1 MDRSLPDPMQRVNAS
16 LHRGANRRSIQFA
29 NTERRSLMGTR
40 TTDRYIV
47 QRRVNRYAIV
57 DRRTN
62 ETAIATHSL
71 ERANTVCNEL
81 NSELWKAALISMSTD
96 FADLTGLEVT
106 ADDIDQSATRRLLRD
121 LNADTSNI

>member
-40 TTDRYIV
+40 TTDRYLI
-47 QRRVNRYAIV
+47 QRHGTKFAII

-62 ETAIATHSL
+62 ETELTTPSFARAT
-71 ERANTVCNEL
+71 TICTEL
-81 NSELWKAALISMSTD
+81 NSGLWQAHLASLSID
-96 FADLTGLEVT
+96 FAEASGLEVT
-106 ADDIDQSATRRLLRD
+106 ANDLAQSNTRRLLRD